1 MNFASMK
8 LVHRFA
14 ALLVAVM
21 LGFAVYGA
29 WSFKVLNNLKVN
41 GPVYQRIVQG
51 KDLIADILPPP
62 EYIIE
67 SYLTSL
73 QAMTAQAEERKGFIA
88 ALKSLKNDYDTR
100 HDYWSKENL
109 DEALRVELLSNADKP
124 AQDFYRVA
132 FGQFVPA
139 LEKGDTAAATTAL
152 EAMKQSYTVHRNAIN
167 KLVELANKRN
177 ELDEASAKNEIVS
190 SSWVMLSI
198 LLGSTILVALFLLGI
213 LRNLTR
219 QLGGEPSYAAEIA
232 EKISG
237 GNLTVVIDT
246 DARDHSSLLFAM
258 KTMRDSLVAIVQQ
271 IRTGT
276 DTIANA
282 SAEIA
287 MGNGDLSVRTEN
299 QASALDATAASI
311 EELGTALQ
319 QNAQNAAQANQFAL
333 NACQVATRG
342 GEVMAQVVQ
351 TMSGINESSKR
362 ISDIIGVIDA
372 IAFQTN
378 ILALNAAVEAARAG
392 EQGRGFAV
400 VASEVRSLAGRSAE
414 AAKEIKSLIHASVGR
429 VEEGARLVDRA
440 GSTMKEVVASIEL
453 VTDMMGKLSA
463 AGSAQSQRVE
473 MVSEAVTE
481 MDQSTVQNAALVEQM
496 SSATA
501 SLKSQAHDLVH
512 TVDVFKLGN
521 DGADFVGRTARGPA
535 LAFG

>member
-1 MNFASMK
+1 MNVASMK

-14 ALLVAVM
+14 ALHVAVM
-21 LGFAVYGA
+21 LGIAVYGA

-73 QAMTAQAEERKGFIA
+73 QAMTAQPEERKGFIA

-132 FGQFVPA
+132 FGRFVPA

-440 GSTMKEVVASIEL
+440 GRTMKEVVASIEL

-473 MVSEAVTE
+473 RVSEAVTE

>member
-8 LVHRFA
+8 LVHRFTV
-14 ALLVAVM
+14 LLGAVVF
-21 LGFAVYGA
+21 GFSVYGA
-29 WSFKVLNNLKVN
+29 WSFKVLNDLKVN

-100 HDYWSKENL
+100 HDYWSKESL
-109 DEALRVELLSNADKP
+109 DEALRVELLTHADQP

-139 LEKGDTAAATTAL
+139 LEKGDQAGASAAL
-152 EAMKQSYTVHRNAIN
+152 EAMKQSYTLHRNAIN

-177 ELDEASAKNEIVS
+177 EVDEASAKAEIVT

-198 LLGSTILVALFLLGI
+198 LLASTLLVALFLLSI
-213 LRNLTR
+213 LRSLTR
-219 QLGGEPSYAAEIA
+219 QLGGEPSYAAAIA

-237 GNLTVVIDT
+237 GNLTVAIDT

-258 KTMRDSLVAIVQQ
+258 KTMRDSLVDIVQQ
-271 IRTGT
+271 IRAGT
-276 DTIANA
+276 DTIAIA

-287 MGNGDLSVRTEN
+287 LGNGDLSVRTEN

-311 EELGTALQ
+311 DELGSALK
-319 QNAQNAAQANQFAL
+319 QNAVNAAQANQFAL

-342 GEVMAQVVQ
+342 GKVMAQVVQ
-351 TMSGINESSKR
+351 TMSGINDSSRK
-362 ISDIIGVIDA
+362 ISDIIGVIDG

-400 VASEVRSLAGRSAE
+400 VASEVRSLAGRSAD
-414 AAKEIKSLIHASVGR
+414 AAREIKALINASVGR
-429 VEEGARLVDRA
+429 VEEGARLVDQA
-440 GSTMKEVVASIEL
+440 GSTMNEVVQSIEL
-453 VTDMMGKLSA
+453 VTELMGKLSA

-473 MVSEAVTE
+473 MVSEAVTQ

-496 SSATA
+496 TSATS
-501 SLKSQAHDLVH
+501 SLKSQARELVQ
-512 TVDVFKLGN
+512 TVDVFDLGP
-521 DGADFVGRTARGPA
+521 GSGELAGRTRSDAV
-535 LAFG
+535 LAFA